1 MLTGFNTDVK
11 HNGKVYHVQTE
22 DKGASN
28 PVIETLIYLGGEII
42 EARRTSYKD
51 LLEKRGF
58 QPLLIYR
65 LMEQQHKMAIA
76 DIREGRFETGPL
88 PAQPPTPPAK
98 SLDEVILEYLQAQAQ
113 RREAIQLDYDRD
125 RVFQEGSSVE
135 LPLSVRMEKSGQP
148 VAGAHVV
155 VRVIST
161 VRPVMN
167 LWQGSTDA
175 QGQVVA
181 RFRLPE
187 FPDGMGAILLQ
198 AFYQDRAV
206 EEKHLLMKAPA
217 PGPSKKQS
225 AEVG

>member
-51 LLEKRGF
+51 ILEKRGF

-76 DIREGRFETGPL
+76 DIREGRFETGAL
-88 PAQPPTPPAK
+88 PTPSPPTPTK
-98 SLDEVILEYLQAQAQ
+98 SLDEVILEYLRAQAERQ
-113 RREAIQLDYDRD
+113 ESIELRYDRQQ
-125 RVFQEGSSVE
+125 VFQEGSSVE
-135 LPLSVRMEKSGQP
+135 LSLSVVTGKSGQP
-148 VAGAHVV
+148 VPEARVV

-161 VRPVMN
+161 VRPVMT
-167 LWQGSTDA
+167 LWEGYTDA
-175 QGQVVA
+175 QGRVMA
-181 RFRLPE
+181 RFRIPE
-187 FPDGMGAILLQ
+187 FPDGMGALLLQ
-198 AFYQDRAV
+198 AFSGERAA
-206 EEKHLLMKAPA
+206 EEKQLLMKPLSPETSKRRPA
-217 PGPSKKQS
+217 GV
-225 AEVG
+225 E